1 MRGNFIY
8 KKIGK
13 RLAIERER
21 KRMSQERVA
30 MISEM
35 DRTYLAR
42 IEAGKANPSLK
53 ILSKISKVLS
63 IKLFS
68 LFKEI

>member
-8 KKIGK
+8 KKIGE

-21 KRMSQERVA
+21 KNMSQELVA
-30 MISEM
+30 MLSEM

-42 IEAGKANPSLK
+42 IEEGKANPSLK
-53 ILSKISKVLS
+53 ILTKISRALS

-68 LFKEI
+68 MFKEI

>member
-8 KKIGK
+8 KKIGE

-21 KRMSQERVA
+21 KNMSQERVA
-30 MISEM
+30 MLSEM

-42 IEAGKANPSLK
+42 IEEGKANPSLK
-53 ILSKISKVLS
+53 ILTKISRALS